1 MSEPKLLR
9 AIYVDDDNNVDLPKS
24 AINSSNPKI
33 KSVTNGTSA
42 NEVITNDM
50 FIFSPIFKFMPSVV
64 NGKILIRYG
73 GYIL

>member
-9 AIYVDDDNNVDLPKS
+9 AIYVDDDNSVDLSKS

-50 FIFSPIFKFMPSVV
+50 FIFFSNF
-64 NGKILIRYG
+64 
-73 GYIL
+73 

>member
-9 AIYVDDDNNVDLPKS
+9 AIYVDDDNSVDLSKS

-33 KSVTNGTSA
+33 KSVTNGTSS

-50 FIFSPIFKFMPSVV
+50 FIFSPTSESMPSAV
-64 NGKILIRYG
+64 NGKILIRYEG
-73 GYIL
+73 

>member
-9 AIYVDDDNNVDLPKS
+9 AIYVDDDNSVDLSKS

-50 FIFSPIFKFMPSVV
+50 FIFFFFFESMPSVV
-64 NGKILIRYG
+64 NGYFLIRYEG
-73 GYIL
+73 

>member
-9 AIYVDDDNNVDLPKS
+9 AIYVDDDNSVDLSKS

-42 NEVITNDM
+42 NEVVTNDM
-50 FIFSPIFKFMPSVV
+50 FIFSPTFEFMLSAVA
-64 NGKILIRYG
+64 GKILIRFQG
-73 GYIL
+73 

>member
-9 AIYVDDDNNVDLPKS
+9 AIYVDDDNSVDLSKS

-42 NEVITNDM
+42 NEVVTNDM
-50 FIFSPIFKFMPSVV
+50 LIFSPTSESMPSAV
-64 NGKILIRYG
+64 NGKILIRYQG
-73 GYIL
+73 

>member
-9 AIYVDDDNNVDLPKS
+9 AIYVDDDNNVDLSKS

-50 FIFSPIFKFMPSVV
+50 FIFSPTSESMPSVV
-64 NGKILIRYG
+64 NGKILIRYKG
-73 GYIL
+73 

>member
-9 AIYVDDDNNVDLPKS
+9 AIYIDDDNSVDLSKS

-50 FIFSPIFKFMPSVV
+50 FIFSSTSESMPSVV
-64 NGKILIRYG
+64 NGKILIRYEG
-73 GYIL
+73 

>member
-9 AIYVDDDNNVDLPKS
+9 AIYVDDDNSVDLSKS

-33 KSVTNGTSA
+33 KSVTNGTST

-50 FIFSPIFKFMPSVV
+50 FIFSPTSESMPSAV
-64 NGKILIRYG
+64 NGKILIRYEG
-73 GYIL
+73 

>member
-9 AIYVDDDNNVDLPKS
+9 AIYVDDDNSVDLSKS
-24 AINSSNPKI
+24 AINGSNPKI

-50 FIFSPIFKFMPSVV
+50 FIFSPTAESMPSVV
-64 NGKILIRYG
+64 NGKILIRYEG
-73 GYIL
+73 